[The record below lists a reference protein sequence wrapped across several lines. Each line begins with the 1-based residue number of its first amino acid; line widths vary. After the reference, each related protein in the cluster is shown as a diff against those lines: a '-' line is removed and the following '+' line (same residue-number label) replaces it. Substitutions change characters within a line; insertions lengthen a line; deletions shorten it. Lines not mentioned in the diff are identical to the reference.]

1 MGAYGAF
8 EGGRVLVE
16 HPGGEIRYGH
26 SALTANLAQTDAISL
41 FCVCVCVCVCMC
53 VCARVYVYVHIY
65 VYVYICTIMY
75 VYACVALTWRLVSV
89 AADFGDL
96 RFLGL
101 LALGDLAT
109 PRGVKVTG

>member
-1 MGAYGAF
+1 MARSRAG
-8 EGGRVLVE
+8 ESLLST
-16 HPGGEIRYGH
+16 PGVKSVTAIQRLPLIWRRLMRY
-26 SALTANLAQTDAISL
+26 L
-41 FCVCVCVCVCMC
+41 FSVCVCVCVCMC
-53 VCARVYVYVHIY
+53 LCARVYVYVHIY